1 MADPLHV
8 ELVAAER
15 IVWSGEATIVITRTA
30 DGDIG
35 IMPNHAPILS
45 VLVEGTVEIRTDSDE
60 YLVAA
65 VGSGFLS
72 VANNRVSLLVEH
84 AELSGDIDVD
94 RARRELEQ
102 AEAAD
107 RSDERQQ
114 VAAREAQARI
124 RAVEKAT

>member
-15 IVWSGEATIVITRTA
+15 VVWSGEATIVITRTA

-45 VLVEGTVEIRTDSDE
+45 VLVEGTVEIRTDTDE

>member
-15 IVWSGEATIVITRTA
+15 VVWSGEATIVITRTA

-35 IMPNHAPILS
+35 VMPNHAPILS
-45 VLVEGTVEIRTDSDE
+45 VLVEGTVEIRTDADE

-72 VANNRVSLLVEH
+72 VANNRVSILVEH
-84 AELSGDIDVD
+84 AEMSGDIDLE
-94 RARRELEQ
+94 RARRELEH
-102 AEAAD
+102 AEGAD
-107 RSDERQQ
+107 RSDESQQ

>member
-15 IVWSGEATIVITRTA
+15 VVWSGEATIVITRTA

-45 VLVEGTVEIRTDSDE
+45 VLVEGTVEIRTDTDE

-102 AEAAD
+102 AEGAD

>member
-15 IVWSGEATIVITRTA
+15 VVWSGEATIVITRTA

-102 AEAAD
+102 AEGAD

>member
-72 VANNRVSLLVEH
+72 VVAESLTKMVEH

>member
-15 IVWSGEATIVITRTA
+15 VVWSGEATIVITRTA

-84 AELSGDIDVD
+84 AELSGDIDLD

>member
-1 MADPLHV
+1 MADPLRV

-15 IVWSGEATIVITRTA
+15 VVWSGEATIVITRTA

-72 VANNRVSLLVEH
+72 VANNRVSMLVEH
-84 AELSGDIDVD
+84 AEMSGDIDVE

-114 VAAREAQARI
+114 VVAREAQARI

>member
-15 IVWSGEATIVITRTA
+15 VIWSGEATIVITRTA

-45 VLVEGTVEIRTDSDE
+45 VLVEGTVQIRTDADE

-72 VANNRVSLLVEH
+72 VANNRVSILVEH

-94 RARRELEQ
+94 QARRELEH

-107 RSDERQQ
+107 RSDEGQQ

>member
-15 IVWSGEATIVITRTA
+15 VVWSGEATIVITRTA

-45 VLVEGTVEIRTDSDE
+45 VLVEGTVEIRTDTDE

-84 AELSGDIDVD
+84 AEMSGDIDVD

>member
-15 IVWSGEATIVITRTA
+15 VVWSGEATIVITRTA

-65 VGSGFLS
+65 VGSGFVS

>member
-102 AEAAD
+102 AEGAD

>member
-15 IVWSGEATIVITRTA
+15 VVWSGEATIVITRTA

-102 AEAAD
+102 AEGAD
-107 RSDERQQ
+107 RSDERQL

>member
-15 IVWSGEATIVITRTA
+15 VVWSGEATIVITRTA

>member
-8 ELVAAER
+8 ELVSAER
-15 IVWSGEATIVITRTA
+15 VVWSGEATIVITRTA

-45 VLVEGTVEIRTDSDE
+45 VLVEGTVEIRTDTDE

-84 AELSGDIDVD
+84 AEMSGDIDVE

>member
-15 IVWSGEATIVITRTA
+15 VVWSGEATIVITRTA

-124 RAVEKAT
+124 RAVEKVT

>member
-1 MADPLHV
+1 MTDPLHV

-15 IVWSGEATIVITRTA
+15 VVWSGEATIVITRTA

-45 VLVEGTVEIRTDSDE
+45 VLVEGTVEIRTDTDE

-84 AELSGDIDVD
+84 AEMSGDIDVD

>member
-1 MADPLHV
+1 MADPIHV

-15 IVWSGEATIVITRTA
+15 VVWSGEATIVITRTA

-45 VLVEGTVEIRTDSDE
+45 VLVEGTVEIRTDADE

-72 VANNRVSLLVEH
+72 VANNRVSILVEH
-84 AELSGDIDVD
+84 AEMSGDIDVD
-94 RARRELEQ
+94 RARRELDQ
-102 AEAAD
+102 AEGAD
-107 RSDERQQ
+107 PSDESQQ